1 MNIVID
7 TLLHENEKIWLEY
20 KSYWYWCEGESQQRG
35 WGEFLKDFV
44 ALFNT
49 YSESMDKK
57 YFVIGYDEVT
67 KKRQNYNIDNNGNKL
82 KIFDDLNKFK
92 YSIVDKLRNHFKN
105 LPLYKNSEDLINI
118 ETLFEIQEI
127 VDEDNIKILIII
139 FKEAPFLLELK
150 KILQGNETFRTG
162 NVITRIEK
170 MDGSPENTNADSN
183 MVKELLRVVENIKLE
198 NFPEKEISIKKI
210 VEIFK
215 ERNFPSGSIE
225 HIENKD
231 NLSSGV
237 YYEIYRISNDY
248 SSSIEFIYFSKHTVQ
263 HKTLENLVNNKIL
276 DKNNQKIIIVDELNK
291 KGGKIDKKGIFKQF
305 EKEFNS
311 VKIEVFYIEE
321 FAIERLFKNLFN
333 SDIFHEGNFG
343 IKDFI
348 KPYTDISDEK
358 TADFLL
364 KEWYSSHNEPLLVMK
379 GMGGIGKTT
388 VIKYFLDELYKT
400 LNRQNKLNILFINS
414 HEIIDDIMKNSKID
428 NLFDFYRIIADKNDI
443 QDRFD
448 KKLLELSIDSGNMI
462 IVLDGLDE
470 VIAKMGTKFNISNF
484 INSIFEDY
492 TENLEKTK
500 IIITCR
506 DYFWEKNQFQPIKT
520 MSLKPFD
527 KVMADKYFKNF
538 FGSDDNK
545 YKNALKLA
553 NEFALKEDENEKIF
567 IPYVLDM
574 IKEDLLLDEINSK
587 LSTKILLPNKIT
599 NDFII
604 SKACEREIIKLGNLS
619 IDDQVR
625 LFIHIAVKYNG
636 VLHEEHFPRIK
647 SEFQQNSD
655 SFIEKFAAHPL
666 LEFKNKI
673 LKFRY
678 DFFNEF
684 FKNIKIVNYIKDN
697 NLKSIDR
704 DLAEIIIQHISY
716 DGSLSKD
723 IKKRLENTI
732 VYNELKL
739 EIYEFI
745 EEINSNQSMD
755 FLNDYMKKQLISSFF
770 ILLLILGKHNNIDDR
785 TSIMKELFCNSEE
798 VISDLCLINLHT
810 TESFKPI
817 FNFNNLKFN
826 NCYFE
831 NYEYFTEC
839 KFNEKTFFK
848 NTTFIAPL
856 HRENINSNLNWNNIE
871 ITTCAIEGIVKFLQE
886 KQQRLEE
893 QDTDLRKDL
902 KHIIKF
908 FWSGSTFKSKT
919 EEETLKK
926 LRTYNQLL
934 SKLLKQKVIIKTNI
948 TTKQKRNDY
957 RYKIDPS
964 FSNLRKI
971 MEENDSCVEFEEIIK
986 IIS

>member
-1 MNIVID
+1 
-7 TLLHENEKIWLEY
+7 
-20 KSYWYWCEGESQQRG
+20 
-35 WGEFLKDFV
+35 
-44 ALFNT
+44 
-49 YSESMDKK
+49 
-57 YFVIGYDEVT
+57 
-67 KKRQNYNIDNNGNKL
+67 
-82 KIFDDLNKFK
+82 
-92 YSIVDKLRNHFKN
+92 
-105 LPLYKNSEDLINI
+105 
-118 ETLFEIQEI
+118 
-127 VDEDNIKILIII
+127 
-139 FKEAPFLLELK
+139 
-150 KILQGNETFRTG
+150 
-162 NVITRIEK
+162 
-170 MDGSPENTNADSN
+170 
-183 MVKELLRVVENIKLE
+183 
-198 NFPEKEISIKKI
+198 
-210 VEIFK
+210 
-215 ERNFPSGSIE
+215 
-225 HIENKD
+225 
-231 NLSSGV
+231 
-237 YYEIYRISNDY
+237 
-248 SSSIEFIYFSKHTVQ
+248 
-263 HKTLENLVNNKIL
+263 
-276 DKNNQKIIIVDELNK
+276 
-291 KGGKIDKKGIFKQF
+291 
-305 EKEFNS
+305 
-311 VKIEVFYIEE
+311 
-321 FAIERLFKNLFN
+321 
-333 SDIFHEGNFG
+333 
-343 IKDFI
+343 
-348 KPYTDISDEK
+348 
-358 TADFLL
+358 
-364 KEWYSSHNEPLLVMK
+364 
-379 GMGGIGKTT
+379 
-388 VIKYFLDELYKT
+388 
-400 LNRQNKLNILFINS
+400 
-414 HEIIDDIMKNSKID
+414 
-428 NLFDFYRIIADKNDI
+428 
-443 QDRFD
+443 
-448 KKLLELSIDSGNMI
+448 
-462 IVLDGLDE
+462 
-470 VIAKMGTKFNISNF
+470 
-484 INSIFEDY
+484 
-492 TENLEKTK
+492 
-500 IIITCR
+500 
-506 DYFWEKNQFQPIKT
+506 
-520 MSLKPFD
+520 
-527 KVMADKYFKNF
+527 
-538 FGSDDNK
+538 
-545 YKNALKLA
+545 
-553 NEFALKEDENEKIF
+553 
-567 IPYVLDM
+567 M

-732 VYNELKL
+732 VYDELKL